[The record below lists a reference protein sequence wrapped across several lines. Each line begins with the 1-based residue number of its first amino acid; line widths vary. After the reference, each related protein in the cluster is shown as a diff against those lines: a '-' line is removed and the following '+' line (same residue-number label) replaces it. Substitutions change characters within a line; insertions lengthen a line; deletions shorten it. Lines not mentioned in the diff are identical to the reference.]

1 MGLTLQFLHTPVEF
15 TSQRVQQLFLGNAL
29 VSGRPLPS
37 GLLQLWALG
46 TRPSSLSLHCFHSG
60 WAGGGAFLRR
70 S

>member
-1 MGLTLQFLHTPVEF
+1 MGLTLQFLHTPLEF

-29 VSGRPLPS
+29 VSGSPLPS

-46 TRPSSLSLHCFHSG
+46 THPSLPLPALLPSRLG
-60 WAGGGAFLRR
+60 QGGAFLRR